1 MEELDFELRKTY
13 ELTVRAT
20 DIQTGSYAEAIVH
33 VQLEVNIY
41 EYITCFR
48 RKKRKGAC
56 DKGRYLGVQI
66 LCGHWVMGNFVS
78 QDKKVKWQLWVISQ
92 LYK

>member
-41 EYITCFR
+41 EYITSFR
-48 RKKRKGAC
+48 RKKKERC
-56 DKGRYLGVQI
+56 
-66 LCGHWVMGNFVS
+66 M
-78 QDKKVKWQLWVISQ
+78 WQGWLFRSTNTLWS
-92 LYK
+92 LSYGEFCFPR

>member
-1 MEELDFELRKTY
+1 MYAWRFNRQKVYVHLNGIINKFFQITGSLTAVEELDFELRKTY

-41 EYITCFR
+41 QCTRCS
-48 RKKRKGAC
+48 A
-56 DKGRYLGVQI
+56 
-66 LCGHWVMGNFVS
+66 S
-78 QDKKVKWQLWVISQ
+78 QVR
-92 LYK
+92 

>member
-33 VQLEVNIY
+33 VQLEVNIC
-41 EYITCFR
+41 EYITSF
-48 RKKRKGAC
+48 
-56 DKGRYLGVQI
+56 L
-66 LCGHWVMGNFVS
+66 
-78 QDKKVKWQLWVISQ
+78 DKKKERCM
-92 LYK
+92 